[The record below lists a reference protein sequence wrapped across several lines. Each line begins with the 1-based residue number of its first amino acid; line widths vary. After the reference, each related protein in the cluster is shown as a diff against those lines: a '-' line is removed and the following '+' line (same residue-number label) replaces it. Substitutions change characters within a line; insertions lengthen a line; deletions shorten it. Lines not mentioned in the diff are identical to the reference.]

1 MVDIKKSDLINMSIE
16 QLRELNSMVIDVI
29 NHKREDQ
36 GRNIKLLLK
45 VGQLVNV
52 DHKNFRG
59 QLVEIL
65 KINRTRA
72 VVKRL
77 EGNHQYNVPF
87 SMIKIAE

>member
-1 MVDIKKSDLINMSIE
+1 MNKIEKSDLINMDLD

-29 NHKREDQ
+29 NHKREDK

-45 VGQLVNV
+45 IGQLVSV
-52 DHKNFRG
+52 DHNDFRG